1 MNEKL
6 LRMRVAKKCFSIY
19 QLPTH
24 QILAS
29 FFEKLTA
36 CLSKERQSY
45 EDFIILSDFHIDV
58 KVAGR
63 ESPNGIAVWLPN
75 QRMFFNIRV
84 YVFQYQSLKG
94 KYLCSPLKYCRHIVI
109 SGSARPCSW
118 IGDLN

>member
-1 MNEKL
+1 MIRFITFRSNSAPTDEHTQGNFRVNEKV

-36 CLSKERQSY
+36 CLRKERQSY
-45 EDFIILSDFHIDV
+45 EDFIILNDFHIDV

-63 ESPNGIAVWLPN
+63 ESPNGIAV
-75 QRMFFNIRV
+75 
-84 YVFQYQSLKG
+84 
-94 KYLCSPLKYCRHIVI
+94 
-109 SGSARPCSW
+109 
-118 IGDLN
+118 